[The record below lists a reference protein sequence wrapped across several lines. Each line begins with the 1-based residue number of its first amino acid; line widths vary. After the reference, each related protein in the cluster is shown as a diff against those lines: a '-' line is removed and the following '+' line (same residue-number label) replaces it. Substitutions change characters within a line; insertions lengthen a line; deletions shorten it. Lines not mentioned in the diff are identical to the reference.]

1 MERQDA
7 LRIVIQKLSVD
18 SIESDFLQERCSV
31 FLSPFLECTGF
42 VNGDAD
48 GPELDNAGGYAK
60 RRSRLALRT
69 STQVLSKTACPTMV
83 AVEHRCVEEG
93 FDGLDKCNQKKE
105 GLTCSFS
112 REQFV
117 LELPRAPSL
126 PPQTQTET
134 PVSDA
139 GKQMRQQ
146 QDAVLRIVVCEY
158 RGDEMQKTVRF
169 RVRAV
174 ADLKLQSLRR
184 HHLVRQF
191 RAFLSKERLSLRQ
204 AFALLL
210 RGAEAEDADRGL
222 LTEMQLCDAMK
233 RLNGPLTA
241 PDLSHLFACMD
252 LNQDSYIHLA
262 EFEASLRATHIFAL
276 PLHPAHEGT
285 VEKMVAGQVLVEVEA
300 IDNVLDEPWAG
311 GYGACPALSS
321 ALSRT
326 ASLHFV
332 LPPPLLGDSE
342 TKKEQ
347 QSSSNNPG
355 FIPPRPP
362 NCPRPTGALKGAR
375 AQSRRAKDVCPPR
388 EPASQPEQEI
398 SDCGSVCSRS
408 SVGSLAR
415 RREQEEQMWR
425 EEALLEQQ
433 RLQLAERVREQEQLR
448 RIQSQLSA
456 NQVAGAPPGK
466 PTMQHVVDVGIAT
479 EDGSEGGSRG
489 WELLE
494 EEQDEGE
501 EDDKDDKDMS
511 AVDDDGRVA
520 QMPLE
525 CNVQTQAVDASP
537 LKAYASAK
545 ATLPRCCCL
554 LCADDD
560 DVSKSED
567 WAGEGAEI
575 DCSGYAGE
583 QVEEELVLRKQC
595 VWRSEHGVHASS
607 RSGEELYEY
616 DSSFRCVLL
625 GCVTGQLRPTVKT
638 AKAVAYCDTYTR
650 MHMHTCMHTSY
661 IHTHMHTGI
670 LERSL
675 VVDHD
680 VLVPMSAFARRRGA
694 GDAETRG
701 PPAEWTPPG
710 LVWEQ
715 GGRFQLGDVVR
726 LTVLDSLALFTLC
739 DVVYPD
745 TTR

>member
-1 MERQDA
+1 MQSEDA

-18 SIESDFLQERCSV
+18 STEPDFLQERCSV

-83 AVEHRCVEEG
+83 TVEHGCVEEDC
-93 FDGLDKCNQKKE
+93 DGLDKCNQKKE

-262 EFEASLRATHIFAL
+262 EFEASLRATHIFSL

-408 SVGSLAR
+408 SVGSRAR

-425 EEALLEQQ
+425 EEAWLEQQ
-433 RLQLAERVREQEQLR
+433 RLLLAERVREQEQLR

-456 NQVAGAPPGK
+456 HQVAGAPPGK

-494 EEQDEGE
+494 EEQEEGE
-501 EDDKDDKDMS
+501 EEDKDDKDMS
-511 AVDDDGRVA
+511 AVDDVGRVA

-525 CNVQTQAVDASP
+525 CDVQTQAVDASP

-567 WAGEGAEI
+567 WAGEEAEI

-701 PPAEWTPPG
+701 PPAAWTPPG

-726 LTVLDSLALFTLC
+726 LTVLDSLVLFTLC